1 MKKRNILA
9 ENKLQRII
17 TETVKRVLNET
28 KYTKGM
34 IFVSYLKDEYIQKA
48 FKPIQYDGTASILN
62 KCRNGLW
69 ASPIDSIYG
78 WKQWCE
84 EEEFPLGNNLF
95 TFKLKDNAKI
105 YVIDNYEDL
114 EKISTM
120 KDKFGMRYIN
130 FKQLLDNNYD
140 GIYASEN
147 AVVTLRYID
156 NDNIQDLSSWDVES
170 LCVFNPNA
178 IILLG
183 QEKVEQEINQKQNQ
197 WDDDDIYDEDY
208 STEKYNSDVD
218 KAWTEYEKLK

>member
-178 IILLG
+178 IIPLG
-183 QEKVEQEINQKQNQ
+183 QERVKQEINQ
-197 WDDDDIYDEDY
+197 WDDDDIY
-208 STEKYNSDVD
+208 
-218 KAWTEYEKLK
+218 